1 MRHSIAMTLATT
13 VLVTSMTALVVHV
26 EHDDLSD
33 SSTCDLG
40 YCVCAR
46 THVCVS
52 ACALCVY
59 VCGT

>member
-1 MRHSIAMTLATT
+1 MTLATT